1 MALNQPFNLCL
12 QWLRSMEWRP
22 AENLCFSVA
31 SWLFYHYSCTEQVS
45 LMVLRKCCSV
55 VLDCLGAVL
64 MIWLLLQS
72 RLKQK
77 TPSILHWHPEEQQ
90 SIYGLTDLY
99 THTLPARLNMSLNK
113 TRGIHRRSD
122 PGWQTSPV
130 MVRESI
136 RQNHLTEWVGP
147 LLQQKTVSHFSL
159 LLSTCWSLW
168 SQTLML
174 PWSIC
179 EPITML
185 QHLRGQKWWLTS
197 KSNEAIKNQN
207 GTPLLPNGYFLPP
220 ENRYWHVGH
229 HSHGDTW
236 VLHPLWFAS
245 LDS

>member
-31 SWLFYHYSCTEQVS
+31 SWLFYHYSCTEQVC

-77 TPSILHWHPEEQQ
+77 TLSILHWHPEEQQ
-90 SIYGLTDLY
+90 SMYGLTDLY
-99 THTLPARLNMSLNK
+99 THTLPARLNMTLNK

-147 LLQQKTVSHFSL
+147 LQQQKTVSHFSVH
-159 LLSTCWSLW
+159 LSTCWSLW
-168 SQTLML
+168 SQVDVTLEYL
-174 PWSIC
+174 STYYHAPA
-179 EPITML
+179 L
-185 QHLRGQKWWLTS
+185 K
-197 KSNEAIKNQN
+197 
-207 GTPLLPNGYFLPP
+207 GTEMMTYFQEQWGHKKPEWYPFIAVWLLPSS
-220 ENRYWHVGH
+220 WKQ
-229 HSHGDTW
+229 
-236 VLHPLWFAS
+236 VLTCRTP
-245 LDS
+245 